1 MPEPYEQHNIYDAT
15 FEIHKTIIN
24 ILKNKDKEYY
34 ELFEDYVV
42 KTTIL
47 CASTGACVAFA
58 LYFLFHNPIISV
70 LVMAASCF
78 FAGICHL
85 GGMRMMQDE
94 TEELQRGYDEILES
108 VRAIS
113 EQAKE
118 GEAK

>member
-1 MPEPYEQHNIYDAT
+1 MPESHEQHDTYDST
-15 FEIHKTIIN
+15 FEVYKIVID
-24 ILKNKDKEYY
+24 ILKDKDKEYY

-58 LYFLFHNPIISV
+58 LYFLFYNPIISV
-70 LVMAASCF
+70 LIMAAGCF
-78 FAGICHL
+78 IAGIFHL
-85 GGMRMMQDE
+85 GGMTMMRDE
-94 TEELQRGYDEILES
+94 IEELQKGYDEILES

-113 EQAKE
+113 EQVKE

>member
-1 MPEPYEQHNIYDAT
+1 MPESYEQHNTYDST
-15 FEIHKTIIN
+15 FEVCKIVID
-24 ILKNKDKEYY
+24 ILKDKDKEYY

-42 KTTIL
+42 KLTTL
-47 CASTGACVAFA
+47 YAVTGACFAFF

-70 LVMAASCF
+70 LVMAALCF
-78 FAGICHL
+78 LAGINHF
-85 GGMRMMQDE
+85 GGMTTMRDE
-94 TEELQRGYDEILES
+94 IEELQRGYDEILES

>member
-47 CASTGACVAFA
+47 CASTGACIALV

-70 LVMAASCF
+70 LIMAASCLL
-78 FAGICHL
+78 AGFNHL
-85 GGMRMMQDE
+85 GGMTVMQQE
-94 TEELQRGYDEILES
+94 TEELQKGYDEVLENM
-108 VRAIS
+108 RAIF
-113 EQAKE
+113 EEAKE

>member
-1 MPEPYEQHNIYDAT
+1 MPEFYEQHDTYDAT
-15 FEIHKTIIN
+15 FEVYKTIIN
-24 ILKNKDKEYY
+24 ILKDKDKEYY

-58 LYFLFHNPIISV
+58 LYFLFYNPIISV
-70 LVMAASCF
+70 LIMAASCLL
-78 FAGICHL
+78 AGFNHL
-85 GGMRMMQDE
+85 GGMTVMQQE
-94 TEELQRGYDEILES
+94 TEELQRGYDEVLES

>member
-1 MPEPYEQHNIYDAT
+1 MPESHEQHNTYDAT
-15 FEIHKTIIN
+15 FEVHKTIIN
-24 ILKNKDKEYY
+24 ILKDKDKEYY

-58 LYFLFHNPIISV
+58 LYFLFYNPIISV
-70 LVMAASCF
+70 LIMAASCLL
-78 FAGICHL
+78 AGFNHL
-85 GGMRMMQDE
+85 GGMTVMQQE
-94 TEELQRGYDEILES
+94 TEELQRGYDEVLES